1 MVIHRKTSSLNT
13 LLKEFNNDISAITVV
28 DLVSR
33 LGDKMNKT
41 TIYRILNK
49 LEEDSILHSFFG
61 KNGLK
66 WYAKCD
72 GCCNSKP
79 ESILNKFRPHFQCLS
94 CGKIDR
100 LNVEMKLPK
109 VTDQKVSVSQLLI
122 QGRCESCN

>member
-1 MVIHRKTSSLNT
+1 MGIHRKTSSLNT

-66 WYAKCD
+66 WYA
-72 GCCNSKP
+72 
-79 ESILNKFRPHFQCLS
+79 
-94 CGKIDR
+94 
-100 LNVEMKLPK
+100 
-109 VTDQKVSVSQLLI
+109 
-122 QGRCESCN
+122 

>member
-1 MVIHRKTSSLNT
+1 MRSNSKILITGSSGLVGG
-13 LLKEFNNDISAITVV
+13 EVV
-28 DLVSR
+28 DYFASKGFMIFGIDNNQR
-33 LGDKMNKT
+33 
-41 TIYRILNK
+41 
-49 LEEDSILHSFFG
+49 ESFFG

-72 GCCNSKP
+72 GCCNSNS

-109 VTDQKVSVSQLLI
+109 VSDQKVSVSQLLI

>member
-1 MVIHRKTSSLNT
+1 MQNVMGVVIASS
-13 LLKEFNNDISAITVV
+13 
-28 DLVSR
+28 
-33 LGDKMNKT
+33 
-41 TIYRILNK
+41 
-49 LEEDSILHSFFG
+49 
-61 KNGLK
+61 
-66 WYAKCD
+66 
-72 GCCNSKP
+72 